1 MLPPKNSRGGRPKDP
16 GAGRKQKKQ
25 APGVRKQRADPTA
38 QAKLKL
44 HQELVELSQQP
55 GLSKYKASQIIG
67 SKYGLSMTADR
78 YNGSDQRV
86 CGPETSMQARF
97 EKKRQ
102 PLKHGEGDQQGPRQ
116 SRATERQPARSQR
129 QMPSGLDGH
138 SLVGSARREPAT

>member
-55 GLSKYKASQIIG
+55 GLSKYKARQIIG
-67 SKYGLSMTADR
+67 EKYGLSMTAVRNLEKTDALAQLKEFV
-78 YNGSDQRV
+78 GQR
-86 CGPETSMQARF
+86 
-97 EKKRQ
+97 
-102 PLKHGEGDQQGPRQ
+102 
-116 SRATERQPARSQR
+116 
-129 QMPSGLDGH
+129 
-138 SLVGSARREPAT
+138 LVGKQGLRRQGSHLSMDKLTSKAQGSRVAQKGN

>member
-1 MLPPKNSRGGRPKDP
+1 
-16 GAGRKQKKQ
+16 
-25 APGVRKQRADPTA
+25 
-38 QAKLKL
+38 
-44 HQELVELSQQP
+44 VELSQQP

-102 PLKHGEGDQQGPRQ
+102 PLKHGEG
-116 SRATERQPARSQR
+116 ER
-129 QMPSGLDGH
+129 GH
-138 SLVGSARREPAT
+138 SCRHAGPQPTNSKLQSTNYEPESTNHDRPTQTHQPQTQKHKPPLTNPNPPTPNLQAQTTIDQPQPTSPKLKSTNHH